1 MALTRVGRLGRRAL
15 LGLAPAL
22 LGACYTYRPLEAP
35 LPEQRVSVVLT
46 DAGRVESARQI
57 GPETQRIEGSFLGAD
72 DTAYMLAVASVKPI
86 GRDWV
91 RWSGEEVSVRRDYV
105 AQLYER
111 RLHKTRTG
119 LLIAG
124 ITYAALT
131 AMVRFDILGFG
142 RLDIPIIPG
151 GGDTGDQ

>member
-1 MALTRVGRLGRRAL
+1 MALTPVARLGL
-15 LGLAPAL
+15 LGLAPVL

-46 DAGRVESARQI
+46 DAGRVESAHQI

-111 RLHKTRTG
+111 RLNKTRTG
-119 LLIAG
+119 FLIAG
-124 ITYAALT
+124 ITYAVVT

-151 GGDTGDQ
+151 GGGGTGDQ

>member
-1 MALTRVGRLGRRAL
+1 V
-15 LGLAPAL
+15 
-22 LGACYTYRPLEAP
+22 
-35 LPEQRVSVVLT
+35 PEQRVSVVLT
-46 DAGRVESARQI
+46 DYGRVESARQV
-57 GPETQRIEGSFLGAD
+57 GPETQRIDGSFLSVD
-72 DTAYMLAVASVKPI
+72 DTAYLLAVASVKPI

-111 RLHKTRTG
+111 RVHKTRTAF
-119 LLIAG
+119 LIAG
-124 ITYAALT
+124 VSYAVLT

-151 GGDTGDQ
+151 GGGDPGDQ